1 MQKFSFARLK
11 SALSGLR
18 PTFDLRRNTT
28 AVARVG
34 GHLAAG
40 RTAPTSVERKLGFL
54 LLLAFASRAAA
65 APSDWKLAPV
75 SSNQKITATSPGALD
90 SFRSEPVQL
99 RAARGEWENFQFV
112 VTAGAQRIENLK
124 ITGNGLASPAGDLI
138 PAKNL
143 EIFRENYVF
152 VKRPSGNRVLTPK
165 WWPDALIPLDLA
177 DKSVDA
183 QKSAVFWTSL
193 KIPETAAPGDYYGEI
208 DFLADGAPRRLA
220 VTLTVENALLPPPTL
235 RGTVALYYDTLRDWY
250 LKDGKIFTDEQW
262 AEQKKRYYEF
272 LLGFRINAYDLPVAW
287 NSLEAETYL
296 RDPRVLSVRTPQLD
310 SPDFP
315 LALEKF
321 KATGTLGKAF
331 YYWIDEPQTPDQ
343 FAAVKAATQKLRPLG
358 IRQLVTAHPNSAL
371 KGAVDIWCPNN
382 GDFFGLRH
390 LDLETLKQ
398 ERKAGR
404 ETWFY
409 TMVEPRYPHPT
420 WLLDDSAAAMRSFA
434 PFMLRGGFTG
444 FVYSMC
450 HGWGPKP
457 LEDLTSFENSSGDG
471 TLLYPAEIVGG
482 QGPMPSIRLMLL
494 RDVLEDVEL
503 KRPSSPYPALIAAPT
518 SRTVAAAG
526 SGQLDEARPQPKGSP
541 STTIQWERRNGYL
554 QVTFNASAT
563 GEKEH
568 VAVELAPRDGSEKW
582 RFILTG
588 KGNRVVERRTRE
600 GSFRLPDFD
609 FEGVAK
615 SLSPIGDAPLRKYF
629 VKIPLDELPFAHNGI
644 RVDFVRQTQI
654 SSTGTRLT
662 LRLAPWGDDPYQMP
676 LLALPAK
683 ATPKVGLLR

>member
-1 MQKFSFARLK
+1 MRKVL
-11 SALSGLR
+11 
-18 PTFDLRRNTT
+18 
-28 AVARVG
+28 
-34 GHLAAG
+34 
-40 RTAPTSVERKLGFL
+40 VERKLGFL
-54 LLLAFASRAAA
+54 LLLALANRATA
-65 APSDWKLAPV
+65 APGDWKLAPV
-75 SSNQKITATSPGALD
+75 SSNQKITATSPGVLD
-90 SFRSEPVQL
+90 SFQIEPVQL

-124 ITGNGLASPAGDLI
+124 ITGNGLASPAGDFI
-138 PAKNL
+138 PSKNL

-152 VKRPSGNRVLTPK
+152 VQKPSGNRVLTPK
-165 WWPDALIPLDLA
+165 WWPDALIPVELA
-177 DKSVDA
+177 DKSVAA
-183 QKSAVFWTSL
+183 QKSAVFWASL
-193 KIPETAAPGDYYGEI
+193 KIPETVRPGDYYGEI

-220 VTLTVENALLPPPTL
+220 VTLTVEDRLMPPPTL
-235 RGTVALYYDTLRDWY
+235 RGTVALYYDTLRQWY
-250 LKDGKIFTDEQW
+250 LKDGRTFTDEQW
-262 AEQKKRYYEF
+262 AAQKKRYYEF

-287 NSLEAETYL
+287 NSPEVETYL

-331 YYWIDEPQTPDQ
+331 YYWIDEPQTPEQ
-343 FAAVKAATQKLRPLG
+343 FAAVKSATQKLRPLG
-358 IRQLVTAHPNSAL
+358 IKHLVTTHPSSTL
-371 KGAVDIWCPNN
+371 KDAVDIWCPNN

-390 LDLETLKQ
+390 LDLKALEK
-398 ERKAGR
+398 ERRAGR

-434 PFMLRGGFTG
+434 PFMLNGGFTG

-457 LEDLTSFENSSGDG
+457 LEDLASFENSNGDG

-482 QGPMPSIRLMLL
+482 RGPMPSIRLMLL

-503 KRPSSPYPALIAAPT
+503 KRPSAPYPALTAAPT
-518 SRTVAAAG
+518 SRTLTATG
-526 SGQLDEARPQPKGSP
+526 SVLLNEKRPKPDDAPFAMVK
-541 STTIQWERRNGYL
+541 WERRTSYL
-554 QVTFNASAT
+554 QVTFEAPFFA
-563 GEKEH
+563 EKEY

-600 GSFRLPDFD
+600 GSFRLPDFR
-609 FEGVAK
+609 FEGSIK
-615 SLSPIGDAPLRKYF
+615 PLLSIDNSPRRKYF
-629 VKIPLDELPFAHNGI
+629 VKIPLDELPFVDGGV

-662 LRLAPWGDDPYQMP
+662 LRFAPWGDDPYQMP
-676 LLALPAK
+676 LLASPAK
-683 ATPKVGLLR
+683 ATPQVCLLR